1 MAIVYDFV
9 GVVRDADHLQVLVTP
24 QDLFTTL
31 IAENSGQTYRGTPRG
46 EPPARSAE
54 HDRQPDRHRQLPQI
68 RLDASHVMGWCAARS
83 AQRCR

>member
-31 IAENSGQTYRGTPRG
+31 IAENTFFVLS
-46 EPPARSAE
+46 
-54 HDRQPDRHRQLPQI
+54 D
-68 RLDASHVMGWCAARS
+68 
-83 AQRCR
+83 